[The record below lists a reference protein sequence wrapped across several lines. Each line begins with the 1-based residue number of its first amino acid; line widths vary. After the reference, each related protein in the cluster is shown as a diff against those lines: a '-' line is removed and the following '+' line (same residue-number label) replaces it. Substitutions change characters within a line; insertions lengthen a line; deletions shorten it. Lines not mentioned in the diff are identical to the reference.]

1 MVKKLPV
8 VRENRVQS
16 LDWED
21 SLGEGNGTPLHY
33 SCLENSMDRVA
44 LMGYSPWDHK
54 ESDLTE
60 GLTLSLFMGKKKS
73 NVRRDAKCPIKHFQI
88 SVAENTV
95 A

>member
-8 VRENRVQS
+8 VRENRVRS

-33 SCLENSMDRVA
+33 SSLENSMDRVA
-44 LMGYSPWDHK
+44 LMGYNPWDHK

-60 GLTLSLFMGKKKS
+60 
-73 NVRRDAKCPIKHFQI
+73 
-88 SVAENTV
+88 
-95 A
+95 